1 MAETTILNPKV
12 ESVGLVELVGIGV
25 VKQVE
30 ERLTAPYIGNGTLMS
45 GGIKLLG
52 GYLAHRAVD
61 NKPWLRMVPNAILID
76 AGEDL
81 ALGVMG
87 MFMGGNRREEAF

>member
-1 MAETTILNPKV
+1 MAGTTILDPKV
-12 ESVGLVELVGIGV
+12 HSVGLVELVGIGV

-30 ERLTAPYIGNGTLMS
+30 ERLTAPYIGNGTLVS
-45 GGIKLLG
+45 GGIKLVG
-52 GYLAHRAVD
+52 GYLAHKAVD

-81 ALGVMG
+81 ALGAMG
-87 MFMGGNRREEAF
+87 MFMGGNRKEEAF